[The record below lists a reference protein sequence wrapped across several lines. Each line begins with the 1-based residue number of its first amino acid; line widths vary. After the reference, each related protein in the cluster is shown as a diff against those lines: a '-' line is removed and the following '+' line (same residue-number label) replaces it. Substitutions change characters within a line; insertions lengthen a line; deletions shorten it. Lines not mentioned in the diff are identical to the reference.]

1 MKGNGAAAAA
11 HTIRTI
17 QVGDKQVAIGKLV
30 FDDYASAKEQ
40 AAAEYKRSLIKT
52 YTENLDLMEKLP
64 PDVRAT
70 AIQDAFLRAEQITAD
85 SLPPKMIWYPQR
97 DKMTGKPL
105 LNKEA
110 RFFHKESRRWIEK
123 GAPVLEQVEVEY
135 SGWWLAQTNS
145 GKIFAAWLAMK
156 KCPGQTEWTLND
168 VMAILQDEQAIE
180 SLAREV
186 GSLSEQHLGNEQPPA
201 PGEQ

>member
-1 MKGNGAAAAA
+1 MKGNGAAASA
-11 HTIRTI
+11 HTTRILE
-17 QVGDKQVAIGKLV
+17 VGDRKIAIGKLT

-40 AAAEYKRSLIKT
+40 AAAEYKRNLIKT
-52 YTENLDLMEKLP
+52 YTENPDLMDKLP
-64 PDVRAT
+64 PDVKAT

-97 DKMTGKPL
+97 DMTTGKPL
-105 LNKEA
+105 LNKGE

-123 GAPVLEQVEVEY
+123 GAPLLEQIEVEY

-156 KCPGQTEWTLND
+156 KCAGQTDWTIND
-168 VMAILQDEQAIE
+168 VMEILQDEEAIE
-180 SLAREV
+180 AAAVAV
-186 GSLSEQHLGNEQPPA
+186 GTLSEQHLGNE
-201 PGEQ
+201 